1 MTADEFVATA
11 KAFLFR
17 RQSAYQTTFA
27 GPGPEIVLAD
37 LAKFCRAHSTTFHQD
52 PRIAAQLDG
61 RREVFLRIQQHLQL
75 TDEQLWRLV
84 GRPDL
89 DSK

>member
-1 MTADEFVATA
+1 MTAADFVANA

-27 GPGPEIVLAD
+27 GPIGEVVLSD
-37 LAKFCRAHSTTFHQD
+37 LAKFCRAHSTTFHPD